1 MSTIDILSLDKNGK
15 KKSTIIKHDSA
26 NQIEHKY
33 CMVKAMWGE
42 S

>member
-15 KKSTIIKHDSA
+15 KSTIIKNDSA